1 MEKFMDSLNW
11 FIELLEKLEDKK
23 IYYRLNK
30 TRDDA
35 IMIEVSIPGQR
46 WEIEYNTYG
55 ERSGGIVEIEKFLS
69 DGTIYGIDELEV
81 LFHDFSD

>member
-1 MEKFMDSLNW
+1 MDSLNW